1 MPIRVVR
8 PRKEEGLK
16 KFIIPLYERP
26 TLKFLSRGEP
36 WAPIADLIYG
46 PDGERSNLEELKKLW
61 VEFRGDIISAHK
73 HYQPK
78 KKPWGCRFDRGR
90 L

>member
-1 MPIRVVR
+1 MPIRSTR
-8 PRKEEGLK
+8 PRKEEGLR

-26 TLKFLSRGEP
+26 TLKFLSLGEP

-61 VEFRGDIISAHK
+61 AEFGGDILQAQA
-73 HYQPK
+73 HYQPGK
-78 KKPWGCRFDRGR
+78 
-90 L
+90 